1 MIKFDIINKWIK
13 VVLIFQALLQEAENI
28 YNRLHMSGK
37 SASLFYNTDDL
48 FSSEV
53 DAEAHLSIS
62 GKLEKL
68 ATNNMQ
74 MLG

>member
-1 MIKFDIINKWIK
+1 
-13 VVLIFQALLQEAENI
+13 
-28 YNRLHMSGK
+28 MSGK